1 MMFDRKWTTAE
12 GDAWVYSQ
20 LSKQG
25 QKAWRIMYG
34 LPKLLRENPSV
45 DLTNKKEEENE
56 KEDSMV
62 ESDT

>member
-25 QKAWRIMYG
+25 QKAWRVIFG
-34 LPKLLRENPSV
+34 LPKLLRGNPSADIGHV
-45 DLTNKKEEENE
+45 AEEDNDNPSADCNFKK
-56 KEDSMV
+56 
-62 ESDT
+62 

>member
-25 QKAWRIMYG
+25 QKAWRMMFG
-34 LPKLLRENPSV
+34 LPKLLRSNPDKGHDAEEDNYNPSA
-45 DLTNKKEEENE
+45 DFKN
-56 KEDSMV
+56 
-62 ESDT
+62 

>member
-25 QKAWRIMYG
+25 QKAWRMLYG
-34 LPKLLRENPSV
+34 LPKLLRGNPSADIGHV
-45 DLTNKKEEENE
+45 AERDNDNPSADCNFKK
-56 KEDSMV
+56 
-62 ESDT
+62 